1 MDMSVGLLQVYSME
15 SVPPERRGFANSSY
29 QAAFQAV
36 QALTTPLGGWIIA
49 RSGFAPVFVGAA
61 VLYLLAI
68 VLLWLSLSPSSRS
81 YREMPGDEAEPQ
93 HVHIQ

>member
-1 MDMSVGLLQVYSME
+1 ME
-15 SVPPERRGFANSSY
+15 SVPSQRRGFANSSY

-68 VLLWLSLSPSSRS
+68 VLLWLSLSSPPRLFQETS
-81 YREMPGDEAEPQ
+81 GDEPETHSAPVSIS
-93 HVHIQ
+93 HVE